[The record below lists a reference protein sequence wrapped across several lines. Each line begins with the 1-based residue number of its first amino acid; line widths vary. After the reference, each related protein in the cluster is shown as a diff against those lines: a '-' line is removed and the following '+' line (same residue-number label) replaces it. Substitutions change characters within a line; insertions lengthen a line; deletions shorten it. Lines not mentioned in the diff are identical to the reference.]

1 MARTREGRGRRAG
14 AVTAL
19 VAGALLAW
27 PGTAYAA
34 DVTVQP
40 AQARQGDAVKLEF
53 VVPEERA
60 GTRTE
65 RIEIRLPADTPI
77 AEVYPM
83 SVTGWAPRTAT
94 RDLDKPV
101 AGIHSSGV
109 TTVTSAV
116 TWFRMPDSPAGP
128 ARLTLSMGPLPQ
140 VERLSF
146 EVLQTYADGTV
157 VRWSG
162 PAGEKA
168 APALTL
174 LPPEPGAAGGGH
186 GHGAA
191 PGAPDAVDPAGTT
204 GAPESDGGNA
214 NGLLAAGLLAGLGGG
229 VAGGWFLSRLRRREP
244 SGDRTD
250 LRAVLDGEP
259 PAEDGDPPADEPR
272 PEEPPTLT
280 ASAAEP
286 EMAAPADPAS
296 RTTVTAG

>member
-40 AQARQGDAVKLEF
+40 TRARQGEAVKLEF

-65 RIEIRLPADTPI
+65 RIEVRLPADAPI

-83 SVTGWAPRTAT
+83 SVTGWAPRIAT
-94 RDLDKPV
+94 RELDRPV
-101 AGIHSSGV
+101 AGIHSSRV
-109 TTVTSAV
+109 TMVTSAV
-116 TWFRMPDSPAGP
+116 TWFRMPGSAAGP
-128 ARLTLSMGPLPQ
+128 ARLTLAVGPLPQ

-174 LPPEPGAAGGGH
+174 LPPAPGAAGGGH

-191 PGAPDAVDPAGTT
+191 PGTPGAGNPAGT
-204 GAPESDGGNA
+204 ADASEPDGGNT

-229 VAGGWFLSRLRRREP
+229 VVGGWLLSRWRRREP
-244 SGDRTD
+244 SGERND
-250 LRAVLDGEP
+250 LRAVLDGDPPGDEVR
-259 PAEDGDPPADEPR
+259 PAERTTATDEAAR
-272 PEEPPTLT
+272 TDTAEE
-280 ASAAEP
+280 AERTDTVARKGAV
-286 EMAAPADPAS
+286 AAPT
-296 RTTVTAG
+296 R